1 MPIPMR
7 HGREA
12 LTKTIIDLIRR
23 WLPKGTKTTTPK
35 EVAAIEHWINHYPKR
50 LFNYKSPVE
59 MLKLANFNLKFGF
72 PRCKMKCNKKDM
84 FV

>member
-1 MPIPMR
+1 
-7 HGREA
+7 
-12 LTKTIIDLIRR
+12 
-23 WLPKGTKTTTPK
+23 TPK

-72 PRCKMKCNKKDM
+72 LLKNALFLEVLCT
-84 FV
+84 

>member
-1 MPIPMR
+1 
-7 HGREA
+7 
-12 LTKTIIDLIRR
+12 
-23 WLPKGTKTTTPK
+23 KTTTPK

-72 PRCKMKCNKKDM
+72 IFLVLAKLKMVLVLFSIQNNTLLSTRT
-84 FV
+84 

>member
-1 MPIPMR
+1 
-7 HGREA
+7 
-12 LTKTIIDLIRR
+12 
-23 WLPKGTKTTTPK
+23 TTTPK

-72 PRCKMKCNKKDM
+72 IFLVLAKLKMVLVLFSIQNNTLLSTRT
-84 FV
+84 